1 RQPHKQVK
9 IPESR
14 ELEILGSGLETCDL
28 GSTRSQIPRDRRL
41 VMLRVQTSNIG
52 NMMRL
57 CLQGRIVIGETA
69 ALQKA
74 LVTQT
79 EASVIVLDL
88 AAVTAIDAHGLG
100 VLLALRHQA
109 ESMGIEF
116 RLVSVTRVIRR
127 VLEITKLNSV
137 FDVHAQQEGLT
148 PMALAR
154 SSFRR
159 EL

>member
-1 RQPHKQVK
+1 
-9 IPESR
+9 
-14 ELEILGSGLETCDL
+14 T
-28 GSTRSQIPRDRRL
+28 
-41 VMLRVQTSNIG
+41 G
-52 NMMRL
+52 NMTRL

-69 ALQKA
+69 GLQKA

-100 VLLALRHQA
+100 VLLVLRHQA

-116 RLVSVTRVIRR
+116 RLVNVTRLIRR

-137 FDVHAQQEGLT
+137 FDVQAQPEVLT
-148 PMALAR
+148 RMALAG

-159 EL
+159 ELSACA